1 MTKIIAAKLG
11 EENERGVNRVPH
23 LVPHL
28 MQDDTFRVKKKRV
41 ETKASVLIQSEPI
54 MHLDA
59 GANRA
64 QQKRRQM
71 RVIGG
76 LRFSLAL
83 GAARLGTADRRYA

>member
-1 MTKIIAAKLG
+1 MTKIIAATLG

-54 MHLDA
+54 
-59 GANRA
+59 
-64 QQKRRQM
+64 
-71 RVIGG
+71 II
-76 LRFSLAL
+76 
-83 GAARLGTADRRYA
+83 